1 MGVSSLYYTLMFAQM
16 QYRYGEIKA
25 ISFWNLKI
33 SLRSEGSDESEES
46 SIYRKINAPRF
57 RLSPVYKFGKIN
69 L

>member
-1 MGVSSLYYTLMFAQM
+1 MDSMGVSSLYYTLMFAQM

-46 SIYRKINAPRF
+46 SIYKRTKCPYIQTVC
-57 RLSPVYKFGKIN
+57 L
-69 L
+69 LL